1 MPRDARLQTNDLTD
15 PNDYV
20 GAVNRVFKRQ
30 SKIDYSDSFKS
41 KPLTSLNRFTTN
53 DLRNKMQTDKRKHNR
68 LNVIDLEDPQN
79 FELFT
84 GLPRFD
90 TDRRDL
96 YNFDAGRPNTRGDFT
111 QTPEFNP
118 MWPDMYR
125 VSPTVKPDAR
135 AKSPMPRM
143 SNPDPNG
150 YIMAQAE
157 ARAENEMEGD
167 LSVAQLLSDDSGEA

>member
-1 MPRDARLQTNDLTD
+1 MPKDVRLQTNDLTD

-20 GAVNRVFKRQ
+20 GAVDRVFKKQ
-30 SKIDYSDSFKS
+30 SKIDYSDSFKT
-41 KPLTSLNRFTTN
+41 KPLTSLNRFTTA
-53 DLRNKMQTDKRKHNR
+53 DLKNKMQSDKRKHNR
-68 LNVIDLEDPQN
+68 LNVVDLENAEN

-96 YNFDAGRPNTRGDFT
+96 YNFDKGRPNTRGNFT
-111 QTPEFNP
+111 ETPEFNP

-135 AKSPMPRM
+135 VKNPMP
-143 SNPDPNG
+143 SLYNPDPLRN
-150 YIMAQAE
+150 IQEQQEILAK
-157 ARAENEMEGD
+157 NEIEGN
-167 LSVAQLLSDDSGEA
+167 LSVAQLLQEDQA